1 MSEDGSDG
9 SIDIGWQLQESDE
22 RNKRKRDEAEAEE
35 SESSPVAAPVAASLP
50 RPRQSLQEIQHRMQ
64 MQIQEQHQ
72 QRALAVPPRPLE
84 YYDDEFAQDMYM
96 GQLRTQELRERPP
109 RPRTTPSPKE
119 HARSTSA
126 SPVQRSASPAM
137 RKAAKEAAK
146 QVQKKKKENEK
157 IAKKEEDDRLAK
169 KNNDKKIAKKAE
181 GVRLAKLISAM
192 ICGHDHIA
200 HKHKIVCGQEQSPKD
215 GEIYNVAMTMTVRKD
230 QPNEEVLDL
239 SKFTSKDVRAL
250 ALKCGVRGGGNMT
263 IFTARMEIARSIQMG
278 TMYTDLSIANP
289 GSDAAAVRINTL
301 IKLLNICFH
310 ADNFTA
316 FVALND
322 SKGRKDYEEQPLS
335 EQGVSGNP

>member
-9 SIDIGWQLQESDE
+9 SIDIGRQLQESDE
-22 RNKRKRDEAEAEE
+22 QNKRKRDEAEAED
-35 SESSPVAAPVAASLP
+35 SESSSRSSPAAPVLAPVVAAVPVAVAAPVAAPVAASLP

-96 GQLRTQELRERPP
+96 GQLKAQELRERPP
-109 RPRTTPSPKE
+109 RPRMTPSPKE

-146 QVQKKKKENEK
+146 QVQKKKKENDK
-157 IAKKEEDDRLAK
+157 IAKKAVDARLSK
-169 KNNDKKIAKKAE
+169 KNDDQKIAKKAE
-181 GVRLAKLISAM
+181 GVRLAQLIAAM
-192 ICGHDHIA
+192 ICGYDHIA
-200 HKHKIVCGQEQSPKD
+200 HKHKIVCGQEKSPKD
-215 GEIYNVAMTMTVRKD
+215 GEIYNVAMTMTLRKD

-239 SKFTSKDVRAL
+239 SKFTSKEIRSL

-263 IFTARMEIARSIQMG
+263 IFIARMEIARSIQMG

-301 IKLLNICFH
+301 IKLLNNH
-310 ADNFTA
+310 RLTL
-316 FVALND
+316 FV
-322 SKGRKDYEEQPLS
+322 
-335 EQGVSGNP
+335 GV